1 MSDHLKGQPN
11 DHLESAENPM
21 QHPDE
26 QPSGSSD
33 GPHFGRLLIVLILA
47 VIIIG
52 IVTIASE
59 AFLS

>member
-1 MSDHLKGQPN
+1 MSDHPKGQPN